1 MPPTLTLCVPEDV
14 VTFFLRS
21 LARAVGGTTIGWAS
35 VRAAMAS
42 EGAAGP
48 RAVNSGLP
56 PKATFHLDGVPLA
69 IERASL
75 PGPILPD
82 PEAVTG
88 SLYAV
93 LEARGCRPVRA
104 VQRISAANL
113 GPRDAELL
121 GVAPGVAGLRIER
134 VSYLPSGRVVEFTR
148 SLYRGDAYDFAAELQ
163 IGPEDEGPRA

>member
-21 LARAVGGTTIGWAS
+21 LARAVGGTTIGWVS

-69 IERASL
+69 ISNLCDARAL
-75 PGPILPD
+75 G
-82 PEAVTG
+82 
-88 SLYAV
+88 
-93 LEARGCRPVRA
+93 RGLVG
-104 VQRISAANL
+104 L
-113 GPRDAELL
+113 G
-121 GVAPGVAGLRIER
+121 
-134 VSYLPSGRVVEFTR
+134 
-148 SLYRGDAYDFAAELQ
+148 RG
-163 IGPEDEGPRA
+163 GGG